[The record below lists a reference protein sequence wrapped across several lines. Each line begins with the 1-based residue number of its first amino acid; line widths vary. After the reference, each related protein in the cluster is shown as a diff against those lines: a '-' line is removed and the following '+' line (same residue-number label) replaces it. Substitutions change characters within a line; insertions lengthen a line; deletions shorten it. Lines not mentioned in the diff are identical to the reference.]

1 MDFPSQLLTI
11 KLILIHTIQVYGMQ
25 RKEFKSRLFKKI
37 IKLDDLDYW
46 NYLYAKSLFRLKLF
60 DELNCTCSH
69 CFSEKLK
76 MQHILN
82 QIEEEGHIPPIPKKN
97 KITGKGDCGRRLGP
111 VA

>member
-1 MDFPSQLLTI
+1 MFFL
-11 KLILIHTIQVYGMQ
+11 YGML
-25 RKEFKSRLFKKI
+25 RKEFKSRLFKKV
-37 IKLDDLDYW
+37 IKMDDLDYW
-46 NYLYAKSLFRLKLF
+46 FYLYAEALYRLKLNN
-60 DELNCTCSH
+60 ELNCTCSP

-97 KITGKGDCGRRLGP
+97 KWTGMGDCGRRLGP